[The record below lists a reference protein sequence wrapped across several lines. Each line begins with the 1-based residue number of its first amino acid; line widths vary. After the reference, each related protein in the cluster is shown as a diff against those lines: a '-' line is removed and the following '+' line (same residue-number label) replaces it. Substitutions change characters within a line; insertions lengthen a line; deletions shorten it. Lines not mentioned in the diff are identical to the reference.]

1 MKNNDNAYHN
11 FVKPIVVLVA
21 ICFVVTFALAY
32 VYGITAPIIKENT
45 AKAANEAR
53 TELLQDAKG
62 AFTMV
67 ADEENNADKLYVLE
81 EKKVYATDCYTADNG
96 SGMVVT
102 VKSNSYGGLLTAMI
116 GIDKDGAVTAVKVT
130 AHADTPGVGT
140 KAQEPSHLAQYKG
153 YSEIG
158 STDIKSDS
166 SIKHVSGASISS
178 GAIHKAVCCALEQFK
193 ANGGVN

>member
-1 MKNNDNAYHN
+1 MKNNNTYHD
-11 FVKPIVVLVA
+11 FIKPIVVLVA

-32 VYGITAPIIKENT
+32 VYGITAPIIAENT

-53 TELLQDAKG
+53 TELLADAKG
-62 AFTMV
+62 AFTMY
-67 ADEENNADKLYVLE
+67 ADEENNADKLAVLE
-81 EKKVYATDCYTADNG
+81 AKKVYATDCYIADNG

-102 VKSNSYGGLLTAMI
+102 VKSNSYGGLLTAMV

-140 KAQEPSHLAQYKG
+140 KAQEPKHLEQYKG
-153 YSEIG
+153 YSEVG
-158 STDIKSDS
+158 STEIKADPA
-166 SIKHVSGASISS
+166 INHVSGASISS
-178 GAIHKAVCCALEQFK
+178 GAVHKAVCCALEQFK